1 MDPIDLM
8 TARRLID
15 FSGGDESL
23 RGLAELQIEGAVA
36 LQNMIANPE
45 IGFAYLADEVG
56 MGKTYVALGVV
67 AMMRYFNPMLRV
79 LYICPSRNVREKWN
93 REYKNFIRN
102 NVRVR
107 HGRIRTLQG
116 FSATPYTNCQNV
128 SDLLR
133 VATSGYYADFFIGK
147 DSFSMALSE
156 EEHEWKQKLDQLRN
170 LIPAYKWKGVVDSKH
185 TVKNQFAHALNYVL
199 PTFDLVVIDEA
210 HNFKHDFY
218 SSDRNRV
225 LSGVLGFREGEGFQ
239 PRVKHALLLS
249 ATPYDRDLTQLRNQ
263 LKMVGRL
270 NLLPEEIDFGEKER
284 VQTQLQRFMVRRL
297 NAIPINGEKRT
308 RNMYRKEWR
317 KGINAEITL
326 ETDEQKL
333 VTALI
338 QKKVSEMLVKQ
349 SKSPSFQTGLLASFE
364 SYQESTG
371 SSPVEFDGDRAEKKQ
386 TDAKDRHVIG
396 RIADNYKNYNL
407 GRSLPHPKMDIVV
420 KRLTSAM
427 FNEARK
433 QLVFVRRV
441 KSVSEIKNKLDDAYN
456 EWLRHYIY
464 RVLISDVAAC
474 EMMEGIYLSYLEVS
488 GKRDA
493 SALGG
498 EIFLDDENLG
508 ESLPAKSDTF
518 FAWFFRGEVPEEASS
533 RLSVDGRDYPPPD
546 AVRRGLAARSQVV
559 VTLMEPNWSWFVCRQ
574 EGLDLGEILNK
585 HGEKIAEATG
595 RYISG
600 DLVDDSLEV
609 YQACQTAFVKW
620 LIDHCN
626 YTHLEPL
633 YKHMVA
639 VHLEQ
644 PVHTVDKKNL
654 ISQLMTLTLY
664 SELEASGL
672 VEAVI
677 PHQKKLYDSLKEGT
691 GEVADLLKLFDIH
704 KTLMSFVLRTAHGII
719 DVYLARLKQGP
730 GNLTADSRAQWIKD
744 FVAILSSQQNQA
756 EFSTY
761 HELVQLAEH
770 LELIIKNNVPDI
782 LVKKKSEYPKYF
794 RESLSPVSPVIG
806 ASGETYRGRSS
817 QARKFRMPG
826 YPLALVSTDVF
837 QEGEDLHTFCDSVVH
852 YGLSGSPVSLE
863 QKVGR
868 VDRVS
873 SCAERRLMALNRE
886 AEEEELIQVVF
897 PYVKESIELLQIRQ
911 ICKNYNEFIE
921 SLHEVI
927 SNVDS
932 VTDIIQLDTELASKE
947 DVPEQILDRLK
958 SPFDPNVEE
967 WNKYNAIDSIENN
980 ERSRNSEIRHVC
992 ELLNRILGC
1001 KAPEEP
1007 QSYHHE
1013 DGAKVRDSNLEV
1025 KLVSAKASNKLLL
1038 SLTRPS
1044 DPPIVQ
1050 ISDHKTLV
1058 KLMREYSWRTF
1069 HRTYAIED
1077 SNLKEGYQL
1086 YFNAEMLV
1094 SDAETTQHMDIE
1106 RIFERM
1112 EINHNPAN
1120 YQKALSNE
1128 ISAHVS
1134 SINMG
1139 KEIPFDRSGD
1149 TGLQIGNANGVT
1161 TLKFEF
1167 GGLQNHRAQHVS
1179 LYESDGRCIFLSK
1192 ATSEGFG
1199 EMLPVSDVIKH
1210 TWIRNRHIDIVEFV
1224 MDPDWA
1230 FVGRVVHAIDDL
1242 QWEEFIYCA
1251 YTLAVETDRLEYL
1264 LSQTDVH

>member
-1 MDPIDLM
+1 MDPIDLT

-23 RGLAELQIEGAVA
+23 RSLAELQIEGAVA

-93 REYKNFIRN
+93 REYKNFIRS
-102 NVRVR
+102 NVRVF

-156 EEHEWKQKLDQLRN
+156 DEQEWKQKLDQLRN
-170 LIPAYKWKGVVDSKH
+170 LIPAYKWEGVVDSKH
-185 TVKNQFAHALNYVL
+185 TVKNQFAHALNYIL

-249 ATPYDRDLTQLRNQ
+249 ATPYDRDLTQLHNQ
-263 LKMVGRL
+263 LKLVGRL
-270 NLLPEEIDFGEKER
+270 NLLPEEIDSGDKEQ
-284 VQTQLQRFMVRRL
+284 VQTHLRRFMVRRL
-297 NAIPINGEKRT
+297 NAILINGEKRT

-317 KGINAEITL
+317 KGSNAEITL

-333 VTALI
+333 VTALV
-338 QKKVSEMLVKQ
+338 QKKVSEMLVTQ
-349 SKSPSFQTGLLASFE
+349 SRSPSFQAGLLASFE
-364 SYQESTG
+364 SFQESTR
-371 SSPVEFDGDRAEKKQ
+371 SPPVEFDGERAEKKQ
-386 TDAKDRHVIG
+386 TDARDRRVIG
-396 RIADNYKNYNL
+396 RIADSYKNYSL
-407 GRSLPHPKMDIVV
+407 GRSLPHPKMDTVV
-420 KRLTSAM
+420 KRLANAM
-427 FNEARK
+427 FNGARK

-441 KSVSEIKNKLDDAYN
+441 KSVNEIKNKLDDAYN
-456 EWLRHYIY
+456 EWIRQYISQ
-464 RVLISDVAAC
+464 VLSSDAVPC
-474 EMMEGIYLSYLEVS
+474 KMMESIYQSYLEVS
-488 GKRDA
+488 GNRDA
-493 SALGG
+493 SVIGG
-498 EIFLDDENLG
+498 EFDLDDKNSD
-508 ESLPAKSDTF
+508 ESPPPKNDTF
-518 FAWFFRGEVPEEASS
+518 FAWFFRGAVPEEASS
-533 RLSVDGRDYPPPD
+533 QLSVDGRDYPSPD
-546 AVRRGLAARSQVV
+546 LVRRGLAARKRVLI
-559 VTLMEPNWSWFVCRQ
+559 TLFEPNWSWFVCRQ
-574 EGLDLGEILNK
+574 EGFDLGEILNI
-585 HGEKIAEATG
+585 HGEDIALTVG
-595 RYISG
+595 RYFSE
-600 DLVDDSLEV
+600 DLDDDNLEV
-609 YQACQTAFVKW
+609 YHACQTAFIKW
-620 LIDHCN
+620 LIDHNEC
-626 YTHLEPL
+626 THLEPL
-633 YKHMVA
+633 YRHMAVA
-639 VHLEQ
+639 RLNQSVQ
-644 PVHTVDKKNL
+644 TVNKENL
-654 ISQLMTLTLY
+654 ISQLMTVTLY
-664 SELEASGL
+664 SELEVSGL
-672 VEAVI
+672 AQAVI
-677 PHQKKLYDSLKEGT
+677 PHQKKLYNALKT
-691 GEVADLLKLFDIH
+691 GNRKVPELLKLFDIH
-704 KTLMSFVLRTAHGII
+704 KTLMSFVLRTAHSII

-730 GNLTADSRAQWIKD
+730 GNLTVESRAQWIND
-744 FVAILSSQQNQA
+744 FVSILLFQRNQTQ
-756 EFSTY
+756 FSTF
-761 HELVQLAEH
+761 HELVNLAEH
-770 LELIIKNNVPDI
+770 LELIIKNNIPDI
-782 LVKKKSEYPKYF
+782 RVKKKAEYPKYLSD
-794 RESLSPVSPVIG
+794 SLSPVSPVIG
-806 ASGETYRGRSS
+806 ASGETPGRSS

-852 YGLSGSPVSLE
+852 YGLSGLPVSLE

-873 SCAERRLMALNRE
+873 SCAERRLMALDRE
-886 AEEEELIQVVF
+886 AEEEELIQVAF
-897 PYVKESIELLQIRQ
+897 PYVKESIEVLQIRQ
-911 ICKNYNEFIE
+911 VCKNYNEFIE

-927 SNVDS
+927 SNVVS
-932 VTDIIQLDTELASKE
+932 AKDIVQLETELASKE

-967 WNKYNAIDSIENN
+967 WNEYNAIDSIENN

-1013 DGAKVRDSNLEV
+1013 DGVKVRDSNLEV

-1044 DPPIVQ
+1044 DPSIVQ
-1050 ISDHKTLV
+1050 ISDRKTLV
-1058 KLMREYSWRTF
+1058 NLMREFSWHTF

-1094 SDAETTQHMDIE
+1094 SDAETTQHTDIK

-1112 EINHNPAN
+1112 EINHDPAN
-1120 YQKALSNE
+1120 YQKSLSSE

-1134 SINMG
+1134 LINMG

-1161 TLKFEF
+1161 NLMFEF

-1192 ATSEGFG
+1192 ASSEGFG
-1199 EMLPVSDVIKH
+1199 KRLPVSDVIKH
-1210 TWIRNRHIDIVEFV
+1210 TWIRNRYIDLVEFV
-1224 MDPDWA
+1224 LNPDWA
-1230 FVGRVVHAIDDL
+1230 IVGRVVHPIDDMR
-1242 QWEEFIYCA
+1242 WEEFIYCA

-1264 LSQTDVH
+1264 LNPIDVH